1 VLTHEFD
8 AGDVLKVRAFPTRR
22 GRRRPSQSF
31 RIRNVTV
38 DENPDSLRWTIDPDG
53 QSVTFEAGDAA
64 ENGQV
69 ITGAIEA
76 VEDGAG
82 ENTLTA
88 QFQLTIIDAQSDG
101 VELEIEENPTDGV
114 DIEPEPTPTPG
125 PTPEPGP
132 TPDEPAPEPGTG
144 DAGTGDVPPPPGP
157 GGPPP
162 PPPPPAP
169 GPGGAPPPPPPP
181 PPAPAPMRAP
191 GGQGPQQVAAPG
203 FQGQNPPPPQGNAPG
218 RAAGGRGTTRN
229 R

>member
-101 VELEIEENPTDGV
+101 VELEVEENPTDGV
-114 DIEPEPTPTPG
+114 DIEPANARTDSRTR
-125 PTPEPGP
+125 TDS
-132 TPDEPAPEPGTG
+132 DEPAPEPGTG

-162 PPPPPAP
+162 PPPPQLPR
-169 GPGGAPPPPPPP
+169 GARPRLSRPLPPHQSP
-181 PPAPAPMRAP
+181 
-191 GGQGPQQVAAPG
+191 
-203 FQGQNPPPPQGNAPG
+203 
-218 RAAGGRGTTRN
+218 
-229 R
+229 